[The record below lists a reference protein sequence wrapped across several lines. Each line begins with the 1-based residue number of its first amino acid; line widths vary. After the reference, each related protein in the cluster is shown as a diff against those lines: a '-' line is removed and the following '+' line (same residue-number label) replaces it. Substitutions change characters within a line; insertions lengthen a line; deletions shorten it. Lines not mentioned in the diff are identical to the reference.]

1 VSDSIRTDTV
11 PFTQADTMTF
21 PTDSMAIA
29 YQDSLLAAQNN
40 EDQPISDPIIYSATD
55 SIDNDVVNKKVYL
68 YGNAEVKF
76 GTITLQAERIV
87 YDFESYTVHAE
98 GIQDSLG
105 MWKGVP
111 KFVDG
116 ASEFDAREMD
126 YNFKTKQGYVTLVE
140 SEIIEGNLLG
150 REVKTV
156 EGGSVIY
163 IRRAEY
169 CPCDDP
175 NAKTRFK
182 IGKMKVI
189 KDDKIVSGPG
199 YLSFYGVPTPLAF
212 PFGFFPNSEKRQA
225 GIVVPSYGNGFERG
239 YFLNDLGYY
248 MPFGDHV
255 DTKVLVDLYSR
266 GSWGVRNMTQY
277 NTRYKHNGSFDLQYN
292 FFQTGDQDLGNLS
305 QERSFFVTWVH
316 TQDRKARPNSNFSAD
331 INAGSTNNFV
341 NNLNSSQ
348 NDFLTNTFRSNIR
361 YQKSF
366 YDSPWNLQLNA
377 GHNQNSQT
385 GIFDFTLPE
394 LAINKARTFPLDGLF
409 NDNPKQAWYE
419 KIGWTYAGN
428 FRNTLRVQ
436 ESDIRMDNIDNLLDG
451 FRNGIRHNVAVNT
464 SLKAGPFSIVP
475 SFSWNERWA
484 FETYGRSFDPSSQE
498 YVVDTLSGFA
508 RNGDWNLNASATTKI
523 YGMYSFTGNGRLQA
537 IRHTLTPTVSF
548 SYRPDFDS
556 REFGFYGT
564 DARVG
569 SFSRFDGTLFGG
581 PPVGQQ
587 GLISVSLI
595 NNIEGKFLS
604 KRDTSSK
611 FTKVP
616 IIENLTVN
624 GSYNMAADSLNFSLI
639 RMSGRTKVTKYA
651 VLNFGSVFEPYAY
664 AATGPNPRDF
674 RRVNVLNVE
683 RGGPLATFESG
694 FLQINAT
701 GISSTSF
708 KKKKPVEDDIPEED
722 EFSSVEPE
730 RKSFFSNFEI
740 PWNLTFGYTID
751 AVKGRFVVP
760 IEEGFILGDS
770 IAITQSIMMN
780 GDVNIFNKVKVRF
793 NTGYDFVLKE
803 LSTTTLVISVD
814 LNCWE
819 LNARVVPFG
828 VRRSYSLS
836 LNIKSSMLRDLKFER
851 NRTIGAEGFFL

>member
-1 VSDSIRTDTV
+1 
-11 PFTQADTMTF
+11 
-21 PTDSMAIA
+21 MAIA
-29 YQDSLLAAQNN
+29 YQDSLMAAQNN
-40 EDQPISDPIIYSATD
+40 EDQPISDPIEYSARD
-55 SIDNDVVNKKVYL
+55 SIDNDVINKKVYL
-68 YGNAEVKF
+68 YGDAVVTF

-105 MWKGVP
+105 NWQGVP

-116 ASEFDAREMD
+116 ASEFDARAMD

-140 SEIIEGNLLG
+140 TEIIEGNLLG

-169 CPCDDP
+169 CPCEDP

-277 NTRYKHNGSFDLQYN
+277 NTRYKYTGSFDIQYN
-292 FFQTGDQDLGNLS
+292 FFQTGDEDLGDLT
-305 QERSFFVTWVH
+305 QERSFFVTWRH
-316 TQDRKARPNSNFSAD
+316 LQDRKARPNSNFSAD
-331 INAGSTNNFV
+331 INAGSTSNFT

-366 YDSPWNLQLNA
+366 YDSPWNLSLNA
-377 GHNQNSQT
+377 GHNQNSQS
-385 GIFDFTLPE
+385 GQFDFTLPE
-394 LAINKARTFPLDGLF
+394 LAVNKARTFPFNGLF
-409 NDNPKQAWYE
+409 NDKPKQEWYE
-419 KIGWTYAGN
+419 KIGWTYAAN

-436 ESDIRMDNIDNLLDG
+436 ESDIRMDNLDNLLDG
-451 FRNGIRHNVAVNT
+451 FRNGIRHNVVVNT
-464 SLKAGPFSIVP
+464 SLKAGAFSIVP
-475 SFSWNERWA
+475 SFTYNERWA
-484 FETYGRSFDPSSQE
+484 FETYGRVFDPGFQE
-498 YVVDTLSGFA
+498 YVPDTISGFA
-508 RNGDWNLNASATTKI
+508 RNGDWNLSATATTKI
-523 YGMYSFTGNGRLQA
+523 YGMYTFSGAGRLQA
-537 IRHTLTPTVSF
+537 IRHTLTPQVGFSF
-548 SYRPDFDS
+548 RPDFDS

-569 SFSRFDGTLFGG
+569 SFSRFDGTVFGG
-581 PPVGQQ
+581 PPVGRQ
-587 GLISVSLI
+587 GLISVSII

-604 KRDTSSK
+604 RRDTSSK
-611 FTKVP
+611 YTKMP
-616 IIENLTVN
+616 IIENLTIN
-624 GSYNMAADSLNFSLI
+624 GSYNMAADSLNFSQI

-651 VLNFGSVFEPYAY
+651 VLNFGATFEPYAFV
-664 AATGPNPRDF
+664 ATGAEPRDF
-674 RRVNVLNVE
+674 SRVNVLSID
-683 RGGPLATFESG
+683 RGGPLATFENG
-694 FLQINAT
+694 FLQINGT
-701 GISSTSF
+701 GISSSSF
-708 KKKKPVEDDIPEED
+708 KKKRPADEDIPVDDEVAEETVTGRQP
-722 EFSSVEPE
+722 FF
-730 RKSFFSNFEI
+730 KSFEV

-751 AVKGRFVVP
+751 ARKGRFSIP
-760 IEEGFILGDS
+760 LDEGFALGDS

-780 GDVNIFNKVKVRF
+780 GDVNIFNRVKVQF

-803 LSTTTLVISVD
+803 ISTTTLIISVD

-828 VRRSYSLS
+828 LRRSYSLS

-851 NRTIGAEGFFL
+851 NRTIGASEGFFI